1 MEITVQELAALD
13 PRGYVLLDMRGSEAR
28 EYGSIPGSV
37 GVSPEE
43 LSRYNGDRGKKVI
56 IYCARGQVSLDA
68 AIALRERS
76 YDAYSLSG
84 GYLAWL
90 QDEMESRR
98 RQRCAVRSR
107 KVFASASTAKSGAA
121 SPGPYGSMSL

>member
-13 PRGYVLLDMRGSEAR
+13 PKEYVLLDMRGSEAR

-84 GYLAWL
+84 GSVSSLL
-90 QDEMESRR
+90 
-98 RQRCAVRSR
+98 
-107 KVFASASTAKSGAA
+107 
-121 SPGPYGSMSL
+121 SPS